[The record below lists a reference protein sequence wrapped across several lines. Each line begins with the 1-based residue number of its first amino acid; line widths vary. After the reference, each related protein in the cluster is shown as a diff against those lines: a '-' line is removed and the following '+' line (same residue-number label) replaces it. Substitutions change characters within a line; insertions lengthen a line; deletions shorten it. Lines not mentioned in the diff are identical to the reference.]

1 MSSPVEK
8 DLTVRVQLQKGLQKY
23 LDRSDITEI
32 AVNRPGFVWVEE
44 SSGWRRYEDK
54 KISPTITLPSSETSA
69 LFTEEK
75 TKTLDS
81 AHPVLSV
88 ELPDGERAQFVMPPA
103 CKNGTISLTVR
114 KNLEDVIGLDSYIQ
128 NGYFSHI
135 RPKDSLDPIN
145 EELSALY
152 KGTFDTDKS
161 TGHS

>member
-44 SSGWRRYEDK
+44 ASGWKRYED

-75 TKTLDS
+75 TKPSTL
-81 AHPVLSV
+81 L
-88 ELPDGERAQFVMPPA
+88 
-103 CKNGTISLTVR
+103 
-114 KNLEDVIGLDSYIQ
+114 
-128 NGYFSHI
+128 I
-135 RPKDSLDPIN
+135 RCSPWNYRTAN
-145 EELSALY
+145 EPS
-152 KGTFDTDKS
+152 S
-161 TGHS
+161 